1 VARYA
6 VGLPLLPVLYTIE
19 AHDVSKQQY
28 PEPTV
33 GALIFNSEDKLFL
46 MRSHKWR
53 GMYVIPGGHVELG
66 ERMEDAL
73 RREIEE
79 ETGLAIYDVVFLAFQ
94 EFIHD
99 EAFWKRRHFIFFD
112 YVCKTDASDVRLNDE
127 AQEYVWVTVEEALKL
142 PIEPYTRVA
151 IETYLEKVSSSP

>member
-1 VARYA
+1 MA
-6 VGLPLLPVLYTIE
+6 
-19 AHDVSKQQY
+19 KQQY

-53 GMYVIPGGHVELG
+53 DMYVIPGGHIELG
-66 ERMEDAL
+66 ERMEEAL
-73 RREIEE
+73 RREILE
-79 ETGLAIYDVVFLAFQ
+79 ETGLEIYDVQFLAYQ
-94 EFIHD
+94 EFIYD

-112 YVCKTDASDVRLNDE
+112 YVCKTGSSEVTLNDE
-127 AQEYVWVTVEEALKL
+127 AQEYVWATVEEALQL

-151 IETYLEKVSSSP
+151 IEAYLDKERF